1 MPVVEA
7 NYLRL
12 TIMLAPSSPPEMG
25 QLSAALVSH
34 VEPKD
39 IPDDTAKTNH
49 KQDPC
54 NSPLKWENPADEIP
68 HIALTNAMLFLLIY
82 NSSFAAVVS
91 DALASKE
98 RCNQPNAS

>member
-34 VEPKD
+34 VEPKN

-54 NSPLKWENPADEIP
+54 NFPPKVIFP
-68 HIALTNAMLFLLIY
+68 HIALTNAMFFLLIFKK
-82 NSSFAAVVS
+82 SFYCGC
-91 DALASKE
+91 L
-98 RCNQPNAS
+98 